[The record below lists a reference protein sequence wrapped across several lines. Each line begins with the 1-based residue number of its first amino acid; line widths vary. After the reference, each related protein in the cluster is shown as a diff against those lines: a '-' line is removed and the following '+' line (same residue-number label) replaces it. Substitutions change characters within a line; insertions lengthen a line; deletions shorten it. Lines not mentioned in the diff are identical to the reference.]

1 MTALAL
7 AAVGAGLLLA
17 LTWMGRRWLRH
28 LEFTLGAEPTK
39 SWLETLFTVRAISVD
54 TVLLTLQRA
63 QRGKAAEHPMGSNER
78 RAWLDAIGFDPASTI
93 SSPTARQ
100 PRRDFPVRLGPKAGR
115 PLTLALPVLI
125 APMGWGIGLTAEA
138 KVALAQAAALAG
150 TAVVSGEGPYLP
162 EERAFSH
169 RWVLQASRA
178 GWAHQAPVVALADM
192 VEIQL
197 GQGSEGGVAIF
208 KPLGDLEP
216 RVAEAIQPWH
226 TAHLHTAQ
234 GQDLAL
240 WIAEIRRV
248 NPEIP
253 VGVKLQATH
262 HLEQDLAYLLDCG
275 FDVITLDGRE
285 AGSAGSPAVLS
296 DQLGIPTALAVA
308 RAHRWLLT
316 QGLRPHVSL
325 VASGGVRDGA
335 DVIKLMALGA
345 DAVAVGSVLLL
356 AMTHGQVQRGF
367 PLPPTAAVMAKAA
380 RKRRGAI
387 DPGMAQ
393 DHLVRWFEAIREEL
407 DLLCAALGLNDLGE
421 LRAQHL
427 VTERPDIARALGI
440 PCILQASSGDPG
452 LPSLT
457 HSLERLVKEYGRL
470 AEVLR
475 QQYHLWT
482 SSR

>member
-1 MTALAL
+1 MTGFIIASG
-7 AAVGAGLLLA
+7 VAGLLLA
-17 LTWMGRRWLRH
+17 LIWLGRRWVRN
-28 LEFTLGAEPTK
+28 LEFALGAEPSK
-39 SWLETLFTVRAISVD
+39 SWLETFFTFRAIPVD
-54 TVLLTLQRA
+54 SVLLTLQRA
-63 QRGKAAEHPMGSNER
+63 QLGKAAEHPMGSAEP
-78 RAWLDAIGFDPASTI
+78 RAWLDAIGLDPASTI
-93 SSPTARQ
+93 PPPTARH
-100 PRRDFPVRLGPKAGR
+100 PRRDFPVRLGPKARR
-115 PLTLALPVLI
+115 PLALALPVLV

-178 GWAHQAPVVALADM
+178 SWAHQTPVVALADM

-216 RVAEAIQPWH
+216 RVAQAVQPWH

-234 GQDLAL
+234 GQDLAP
-240 WIAEIRRV
+240 WIAEIRRI

-253 VGVKLQATH
+253 VGVKIPATH
-262 HLEQDLAYLLDCG
+262 HLEQDLAYLLTCG
-275 FDVITLDGRE
+275 VDVITLDGRE

-296 DQLGIPTALAVA
+296 DQLGIPTALAIA
-308 RAHRWLLT
+308 RAHRWLLA
-316 QGLRPHVSL
+316 QGRRGEVSL
-325 VASGGVRDGA
+325 IASGGVRDGA
-335 DVIKLMALGA
+335 DVVKLLALGA

-356 AMTHGQVQRGF
+356 ALTHGQVHRGF

-380 RKRRGAI
+380 RKSKGAI
-387 DPGMAQ
+387 DPGMAA

-407 DLLCAALGLNDLGE
+407 DLLCAALGLKDLGE
-421 LRAQHL
+421 LRAHHL
-427 VTERPDIARALGI
+427 VAESPDMARALGI
-440 PCILQASSGDPG
+440 PCILERPSGDPG

-457 HSLERLVKEYGRL
+457 HSLERLVREYGRL

-475 QQYHLWT
+475 QQYQLWT
-482 SSR
+482 SRR